1 MEIDGLFGGLP
12 AHPLLVH
19 GAVVLV
25 PLAAVA
31 FIATCWREPWR
42 KAYLLPITLVGLAGG
57 FFAFLARE
65 TGESLT
71 ESLRSAGKSVT
82 VGEHPENG
90 DTAFFFAMLLALAF
104 VAVYVFYRYGPQ
116 LRERLG
122 IRTMPRLPVSYETAL
137 YVATVP
143 FAVLALVTM
152 IVAGHSGAQLVWKT
166 NAP

>member
-1 MEIDGLFGGLP
+1 MGIDGLFGGLP

-25 PLAAVA
+25 PLAAIA

-42 KAYLLPITLVGLAGG
+42 NAYLLPITLVGLAGG
-57 FFAFLARE
+57 FFAFLAKE
-65 TGESLT
+65 TGESLS
-71 ESLRSAGKSVT
+71 ESLRHAGKA

-90 DTAFFFAMLLALAF
+90 DTAFLFSILLAVAF
-104 VAVYVFYRYGPQ
+104 VAVYVGNRYGSQ
-116 LRERLG
+116 IWQRVG
-122 IRTMPRLPVSYETAL
+122 IITLPRLPVSYATAM
-137 YVATVP
+137 YAVALP
-143 FAVLALVTM
+143 FAVLALITM

>member
-31 FIATCWREPWR
+31 YIATGWRDAWR
-42 KAYLLPITLVGLAGG
+42 RAYLLPITLVALAGG
-57 FFAFLARE
+57 FFAFLAKE
-65 TGESLT
+65 TGESLS
-71 ESLRSAGKSVT
+71 ESIRHAGKS

-90 DTAFFFAMLLALAF
+90 NTAFLFAMLMTLAI
-104 VAVYVFYRYGPQ
+104 VAVYFVHRYGGQ
-116 LRERLG
+116 IRERMG
-122 IRTMPRLPVSYETAL
+122 IRTLPRLPVSYETAM
-137 YVATVP
+137 YAVAVP

-152 IVAGHSGAQLVWKT
+152 IIAGHTGAQLVWKT
-166 NAP
+166 NSP